1 VNRQITRLALTGV
14 GLIVSLVVA
23 TTYWQTWAAG
33 DLADRQDNQIER
45 VAQFTIKRGEI
56 FGSNPR
62 RILGKNRPEK
72 VGGRTLYFR
81 RYPQGPLTAHIV
93 GYSTQSR
100 SRAGLER
107 SLNDYL
113 TGSNANLS
121 TVLDTTLDR
130 LKGATVK
137 GNDVVLTLNLRAQ
150 KAAVEALDGRCGSVV
165 ALQPATGK
173 LLVAA
178 NFPTYDPNIFEEDDA
193 LGRIARINAPC
204 SPVAPLYNRATK
216 GLYAPGS
223 TFKVVTLSAALD
235 TGRYTPESEFDDPGY
250 CEVYGRRVNN
260 YDTTSPFGHLNL
272 REALVNSVNSVFC
285 NIGKDLGAKK
295 IVEYSKRFGFYSTP
309 PLETP
314 SNERAPSG
322 LYVKGHTFD
331 PKVDSDVDP
340 GRFAFGQERLLVT
353 PLQMAMVAA
362 TIANRGVLMRPYVV
376 NRIVSPSG
384 SIVVRTKPQDLGRA
398 VKPETADA
406 VGSMMRDVV
415 ERGTGTRAQI
425 SGVPVS
431 GKTGTAETGRSGL
444 VTTWFI
450 CFAGRGKRQVAV
462 AVVLEQQRSGSTGG
476 QTAAPV
482 ARAVL
487 QALIGGAANS

>member
-14 GLIVSLVVA
+14 GLIVALVVA
-23 TTYWQTWAAG
+23 TTYWQAWAAG

-56 FGSNPR
+56 VGYTPLR
-62 RILGKNRPEK
+62 LLAKNHPEK

-81 RYPQGPLTAHIV
+81 RYPQGSLTAHVV

-100 SRAGLER
+100 SRSGLER

-121 TVLDTTLDR
+121 TVWDTTLDR
-130 LKGATVK
+130 LKGATIE
-137 GNDVVLTLNLRAQ
+137 GNDVHLTLNLRAQ
-150 KAAVEALDGRCGSVV
+150 KTAVEALAGRCGSVV

-173 LLVAA
+173 VLVMA
-178 NFPTYDPNIFEEDDA
+178 NTPSYDPNIFEQEKDA
-193 LGRIARINAPC
+193 LARIGRIQAPC
-204 SPVAPLYNRATK
+204 TRPDPLFNRATN

-235 TGRYTPESEFDDPGY
+235 TGRYTPLSEFDDPGY
-250 CEVYGRRVNN
+250 CEVYGKRVNN
-260 YDTTSPFGHLNL
+260 YDTTSPFGHLTL
-272 REALVNSVNSVFC
+272 RDALVNSVNSVFC

-322 LYVKGHTFD
+322 LYSKGELFD
-331 PKVDSDVDP
+331 PTHDSDVDP

-362 TIANRGVLMRPYVV
+362 TIGNRGLLMRPYVV
-376 NRIVSPSG
+376 DRIVSPSG
-384 SIVVRTKPQDLGRA
+384 ATIVRTKPEDLGRA
-398 VKPETADA
+398 VKPVTAA
-406 VGSMMRDVV
+406 QVGAMMRAAV
-415 ERGTGTRAQI
+415 EHGTGTRAQI
-425 SGVPVS
+425 PGVPVS
-431 GKTGTAETGRSGL
+431 GKTGTAETGVHGL
-444 VTTWFI
+444 NTTWFI
-450 CFAGRGKRQVAV
+450 CFAGRGKNQVAV
-462 AVVLEQQRSGSTGG
+462 AVVVEQQNSTGG

-482 ARAVL
+482 AKAVV
-487 QALIGGAANS
+487 QALIRGTANS